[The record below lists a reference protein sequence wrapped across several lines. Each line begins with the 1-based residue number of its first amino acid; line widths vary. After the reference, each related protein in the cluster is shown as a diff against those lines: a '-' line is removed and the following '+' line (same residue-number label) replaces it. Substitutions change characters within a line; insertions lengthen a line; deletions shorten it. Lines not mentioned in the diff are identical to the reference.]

1 MWKNQIHLHRISEGN
16 TLDKPGEMRAF
27 VRSVEL
33 GGFSAASRDLDL
45 TPSALSKLV
54 TRMEDRLGVRLMNR
68 TTRKLALTA
77 EGEAYFASAK
87 RILTDIEEAE
97 AEVTRFSAQP
107 KGLLRINVGV
117 AFAMHQLAKAL
128 PRFLERYPDIEL
140 EITVTDRLVDLIEE
154 GADVAIR
161 TGNLRDSSLIAK
173 KICDLHRVICASP
186 AYLRKH
192 GVPKLPEDL
201 SHHNC
206 VSISGAPQLRRWP
219 FDTVNAENGQHGIRS
234 IDVTGNVS
242 ANNAETLLQLA
253 ATGVGIIRLSDVI
266 VAESIRAGW
275 LVPLLTDVHHVEP
288 LPLSA
293 VYPHGKHKS
302 PRVAAF
308 VSFLVETFSGAPWR
322 DAPNPSSRT
331 AAKKVR

>member
-1 MWKNQIHLHRISEGN
+1 MWKNHIHLHRISEGS

-117 AFAMHQLAKAL
+117 AFAMHQLVKAL

-140 EITVTDRLVDLIEE
+140 EITVTDRVVDLIEE

-186 AYLRKH
+186 AYLKKH
-192 GVPKLPEDL
+192 GVPKSPEDL

-219 FDTVNAENGQHGIRS
+219 FDTVDTSNGQNGIRS
-234 IDVTGNVS
+234 VDVTGNVS

-266 VAESIRAGW
+266 VAESIRAGS
-275 LVPLLTDVHHVEP
+275 LVPLLMDVHHVEP

-308 VSFLVETFSGAPWR
+308 VSFMVETFSNAPWR
-322 DAPNPSSRT
+322 ED
-331 AAKKVR
+331 KKTDVKNKR

>member
-1 MWKNQIHLHRISEGN
+1 M
-16 TLDKPGEMRAF
+16 DKPGEMRAF

-87 RILTDIEEAE
+87 LILSDIEEAE

-107 KGLLRINVGV
+107 KGLLRINVGA
-117 AFAMHQLAKAL
+117 AFAMHQLAPAL
-128 PRFLERYPDIEL
+128 PRFLERYPEIEL

-186 AYLRKH
+186 AYLKKH
-192 GVPKLPEDL
+192 GVPTSPEDL
-201 SHHNC
+201 SQHNC

-219 FDTVNAENGQHGIRS
+219 FDTVNADNGQHGIKS
-234 IDVTGNVS
+234 VDVTGNVS

-275 LVPLLTDVHHVEP
+275 LVPLLTQVHHVEP

-308 VSFLVETFSGAPWR
+308 VSFLVETFSSAPWR
-322 DAPNPSSRT
+322 DAPNPSPRP
-331 AAKKVR
+331 AAKKAR

>member
-1 MWKNQIHLHRISEGN
+1 M
-16 TLDKPGEMRAF
+16 DKPGEMKAF

-33 GGFSAASRDLDL
+33 GGFSAAARDLDL

-97 AEVTRFSAQP
+97 TEVTRFSAHP
-107 KGLLRINVGV
+107 KGMLRINVGV
-117 AFAMHQLAKAL
+117 AFGMHQLVPAL

-140 EITVTDRLVDLIEE
+140 DITVTDRLVDLVEE

-161 TGNLRDSSLIAK
+161 TGALRDSTLVAK
-173 KICDLHRVICASP
+173 KICDMHRTICASP
-186 AYLRKH
+186 AYLKTH
-192 GVPKLPEDL
+192 GTPKTPRDL
-201 SHHNC
+201 LKHNC
-206 VSISGAPQLRRWP
+206 ISISGAPQLRKWP
-219 FDTVNAENGQHGIRS
+219 FDTPTGMETVDVLGTVN
-234 IDVTGNVS
+234 
-242 ANNAETLLQLA
+242 ANNAETLLQMA
-253 ATGVGIIRLSDVI
+253 AMGVGIIRLSDVI
-266 VAESIRAGW
+266 VSDGIRAGW
-275 LVPLLTDVHHVEP
+275 LVPLLTDVHHAEP

-293 VYPHGKHKS
+293 VYPQGKHKS

-308 VSFLVETFSGAPWR
+308 VSFLVETFSSAPWR
-322 DAPNPSSRT
+322 AVSQPKRSGEKRIERRL
-331 AAKKVR
+331 KRG

>member
-1 MWKNQIHLHRISEGN
+1 M
-16 TLDKPGEMRAF
+16 DKPGEMKAF

-33 GGFSAASRDLDL
+33 GGFSAAARDLDL

-97 AEVTRFSAQP
+97 TEVTRFSAHP
-107 KGLLRINVGV
+107 KGMLRINVGV
-117 AFAMHQLAKAL
+117 AFGMHQLVPAL

-140 EITVTDRLVDLIEE
+140 DITVTDRLVDLVEE

-161 TGNLRDSSLIAK
+161 TGALRDSTLVAK
-173 KICDLHRVICASP
+173 KICDMHRTICASP
-186 AYLRKH
+186 AYLKTH
-192 GVPKLPEDL
+192 GTPKTPRDL
-201 SHHNC
+201 LKHNC
-206 VSISGAPQLRRWP
+206 ISISGAPQLRKWP
-219 FDTVNAENGQHGIRS
+219 FDTPTGMETVDVLGTVN
-234 IDVTGNVS
+234 
-242 ANNAETLLQLA
+242 ANNAETLLQMA
-253 ATGVGIIRLSDVI
+253 AMGVGIIRLSDVI
-266 VAESIRAGW
+266 VSDGIRAGW
-275 LVPLLTDVHHVEP
+275 LVPLLSDVHHAEP

-293 VYPHGKHKS
+293 VYPQGKHKS

-308 VSFLVETFSGAPWR
+308 VSFLVETFSSAPWR
-322 DAPNPSSRT
+322 AVSQPKRSGEKRVERRL
-331 AAKKVR
+331 KRG

>member
-1 MWKNQIHLHRISEGN
+1 M
-16 TLDKPGEMRAF
+16 DKPGEMKAF

-33 GGFSAASRDLDL
+33 GGFSAAARDLNL

-87 RILTDIEEAE
+87 RILSDIEEAE
-97 AEVTRFSAQP
+97 TEVTRFSAHP

-117 AFAMHQLAKAL
+117 AFGMHQLVPAL

-140 EITVTDRLVDLIEE
+140 DITVTDRLVDLVEE

-161 TGNLRDSSLIAK
+161 TGALRDSTLVAK
-173 KICDLHRVICASP
+173 KICDMHRTICASP
-186 AYLRKH
+186 AYLKKH
-192 GVPKLPEDL
+192 GTPKTPRDL
-201 SHHNC
+201 LNHNC
-206 VSISGAPQLRRWP
+206 ISISGAPQLRKWP
-219 FDTVNAENGQHGIRS
+219 FDTAAGMETVDVVGTVN
-234 IDVTGNVS
+234 
-242 ANNAETLLQLA
+242 ANNAETLLQMA
-253 ATGVGIIRLSDVI
+253 AMGVGIIRLSDVI
-266 VAESIRAGW
+266 VSDGIRTGW
-275 LVPLLTDVHHVEP
+275 LLPLLTDVHHAEP

-293 VYPHGKHKS
+293 VYPQGKHKS

-308 VSFLVETFSGAPWR
+308 VSFLVETFAAAPWR
-322 DAPNPSSRT
+322 AVPESRR
-331 AAKKVR
+331 AGKRQPERRAKRA